1 MAKKL
6 ELIGL
11 VLVVIM
17 FLSFVGVFQPTI
29 QPGLSPL
36 FWVCAGVTLMIIIY
50 RKKVKN
56 QKEKEV

>member
-11 VLVVIM
+11 VLVAIM
-17 FLSFVGVFQPTI
+17 FLSFVGIFQPAI

-36 FWVCAGVTLMIIIY
+36 FWACAGGTLMIIIY
-50 RKKVKN
+50 RKKIKN
-56 QKEKEV
+56 QKEKEI